1 MSDRDKQR
9 PNRLVLGW
17 EAFLSESHQFM
28 RFHLEKFA
36 QWRGKMRQDKL
47 DQGNRDRSVAGDW
60 EDYLKAY
67 YDKPQSTRTWSG
79 YEVKEIYTPED
90 RAKQVYE
97 TEIGDAGEFP
107 FTRGIHR
114 DMFRGR
120 YWTRREVVGIGS
132 PADTHERAAFCFEQG
147 GSGLNTIADVTYE
160 MGLDPD
166 HPWAQNEVGLT
177 GVNISSFKDMEIL
190 VGDIPLDRVSW
201 SLITASPTAAA
212 TMAQYVAVARQKG
225 YDIGVLRGSIQND
238 PIHFRYCGFRPAC
251 PLDLSIK
258 LGSDVMEFCTKNMP
272 KWYYTTVNMYDL
284 REQGITAPQEVAF
297 GFGIAMCYIDELL
310 RRGLHIDDF
319 APRFTFYVS
328 AHIDFFEEIAK
339 IRAARRMWARLM
351 KDKYGA
357 KDPRS
362 MQFRFAVHTAGCSLV
377 PQQPLNNLVRISF
390 EALSA
395 VLGGVQSLHCCSYDE
410 PMCLPTEK
418 GHLQALRTQQIIAY
432 ETGVTNVADPLGG
445 SYFVESLTDKLEEEA
460 SKIMNQVDEM
470 GGMEEAIRRE
480 WLDRQF
486 NEEGV
491 KRQKELD
498 RGDKLVVGVNIF
510 TSEPETST
518 PLGVQRI
525 PEHSARQQIEDVISL
540 KESRDAKKVSDAIE
554 RLRDDAAEG
563 RNTIP
568 AMIEATQAAATTAE
582 LLGTVRQVY
591 GYCYDPMNVIDSP
604 FN

>member
-1 MSDRDKQR
+1 MNQGKIMQNSTDRR
-9 PNRLVLGW
+9 MVTN
-17 EAFLSESHQFM
+17 
-28 RFHLEKFA
+28 
-36 QWRGKMRQDKL
+36 
-47 DQGNRDRSVAGDW
+47 W

-90 RAKQVYE
+90 RTNENYGKN
-97 TEIGDAGEFP
+97 IGDAGVFP

-132 PADTHERAAFCFEQG
+132 PADTHERAAFCFAQG

-166 HPWAQNEVGLT
+166 HPWAQDEVGLT
-177 GVNISSFKDMEIL
+177 GVNISSIQDMETL

-201 SLITASPTAAA
+201 SLITASTTAAA
-212 TMAQYVAVARQKG
+212 TMAQYVAVAQEKG
-225 YDIGVLRGSIQND
+225 YDIGILRGSIQND
-238 PIHFRYCGFRPAC
+238 PVHFRYCGFRPAC

-297 GFGIAMCYIDELL
+297 GLGIAMCYIDELL
-310 RRGLHIDDF
+310 RRGLDIDDF

-328 AHIDFFEEIAK
+328 CHIDFFEEVAK

-390 EALSA
+390 QALAA

-445 SYFVESLTDKLEEEA
+445 SYYVETLTDKLEEKA
-460 SKIMNQVDEM
+460 LKIMKQVEDV

-486 NEEGV
+486 DEEAI
-491 KRQKELD
+491 KRQKEI
-498 RGDKLVVGVNIF
+498 DKGEKLIVGVNIF

-525 PEHSARQQIEDVISL
+525 PNQSARQQIEDVMRL
-540 KESRDAKKVSDAIE
+540 KKSRDMRRLSNAIK

-568 AMIEATQAAATTAE
+568 AMIEATKAFGTTAE

-591 GYCYDPMNVIDSP
+591 GYSYDPLNHIESP

>member
-1 MSDRDKQR
+1 MTEGKASKTDKE
-9 PNRLVLGW
+9 NGF
-17 EAFLSESHQFM
+17 ET
-28 RFHLEKFA
+28 
-36 QWRGKMRQDKL
+36 
-47 DQGNRDRSVAGDW
+47 NW
-60 EDYLKAY
+60 EDYLAAY

-79 YEVKEIYTPED
+79 YDVKETYNPED
-90 RAKQVYE
+90 RSKEDYQAD
-97 TEIGDAGEFP
+97 IGDPGQYP

-132 PADTHERAAFCFEQG
+132 PEDTHKRAAFCFEQG
-147 GSGLNTIADVTYE
+147 GTGLNTIADITYE

-166 HPWAQNEVGLT
+166 HPWAQDEVGLT
-177 GVNISSFKDMEIL
+177 GVNISSIRDMETLI
-190 VGDIPLDRVSW
+190 GDIPLDRVSW
-201 SLITASPTAAA
+201 SLITASTAAAA
-212 TMAQYVAVARQKG
+212 TMAQYVAVARQKD
-225 YDIGVLRGSIQND
+225 YDISLLRGSIQND
-238 PIHFRYCGFRPAC
+238 PVHFRYCGFRPAC

-258 LGSDVMEFCTKNMP
+258 LGSDVMEFCTKHMP

-328 AHIDFFEEIAK
+328 CHIDFFEEIAK

-357 KDPRS
+357 KDSRS
-362 MQFRFAVHTAGCSLV
+362 MQFRFAVHTAGCSLI
-377 PQQPLNNLVRISF
+377 PQQPLNNLVRISY
-390 EALSA
+390 EALAA

-445 SYFVESLTDKLEEEA
+445 SYYVESLTDKLEEDALGIMKQVEA
-460 SKIMNQVDEM
+460 G
-470 GGMEEAIRRE
+470 GGMEEAIRTE
-480 WLDRQF
+480 WLDSQFEKEAVNRQR
-486 NEEGV
+486 EI
-491 KRQKELD
+491 D
-498 RGDKLVVGVNIF
+498 RGDKLMVGSNIF
-510 TSEPETST
+510 TSEPETET

-525 PEHSARQQIEDVISL
+525 AEHSAKQQIQDVIEL
-540 KESRDAKKVSDAIE
+540 KRSRDDGMLHEAIK
-554 RLRDDAAEG
+554 RLREDAAEDH
-563 RNTIP
+563 NTIP
-568 AMIEATQAAATTAE
+568 AMIEATKALATTAE
-582 LLGTVRQVY
+582 LLGTVREVF
-591 GYCYDPMNVIDSP
+591 GYSYDPMNVVESP

>member
-1 MSDRDKQR
+1 M
-9 PNRLVLGW
+9 
-17 EAFLSESHQFM
+17 
-28 RFHLEKFA
+28 
-36 QWRGKMRQDKL
+36 
-47 DQGNRDRSVAGDW
+47 
-60 EDYLKAY
+60 
-67 YDKPQSTRTWSG
+67 
-79 YEVKEIYTPED
+79 
-90 RAKQVYE
+90 
-97 TEIGDAGEFP
+97 
-107 FTRGIHR
+107 
-114 DMFRGR
+114 
-120 YWTRREVVGIGS
+120 
-132 PADTHERAAFCFEQG
+132 
-147 GSGLNTIADVTYE
+147 
-160 MGLDPD
+160 DPD

-177 GVNISSFKDMEIL
+177 GVNISSMRDMEIL

-212 TMAQYVAVARQKG
+212 TMAQYVAVAQEKG
-225 YDIGVLRGSIQND
+225 YDIGILRGSIQND

-251 PLDLSIK
+251 PLDISIN
-258 LGSDVMEFCTKNMP
+258 LGSDVMEFCTKHMP

-390 EALSA
+390 EALAA

-460 SKIMNQVDEM
+460 LKIMKQVDEM

-498 RGDKLVVGVNIF
+498 KGDKLVVGVNIF

-525 PEHSARQQIEDVISL
+525 PEHSARQQIEDVKRL
-540 KESRDAKKVSDAIE
+540 KQGRDARKVSEAIK
-554 RLRDDAAEG
+554 RLRDDAAG
-563 RNTIP
+563 GQNTIP
-568 AMIEATQAAATTAE
+568 AMIEATKAYATTAE

-591 GYCYDPMNVIDSP
+591 GYSYDPMNVIESP
-604 FN
+604 FS

>member
-1 MSDRDKQR
+1 MSKKR
-9 PNRLVLGW
+9 P
-17 EAFLSESHQFM
+17 M
-28 RFHLEKFA
+28 EKDA
-36 QWRGKMRQDKL
+36 REVCEINWD
-47 DQGNRDRSVAGDW
+47 S
-60 EDYLKAY
+60 YLKSY
-67 YDKPQSTRTWSG
+67 YEKPQSIRTWSG
-79 YEVKEIYTPED
+79 YEVKETYTPKDRSKED
-90 RAKQVYE
+90 YKGD
-97 TEIGDAGEFP
+97 IGDPGVFP

-132 PADTHERAAFCFEQG
+132 PKDTHKRAAFCFEQG

-166 HPWAQNEVGLT
+166 HPRAQDEVGLT
-177 GVNISSFKDMEIL
+177 GVNISSIQDMETL

-201 SLITASPTAAA
+201 SLITASTAAAA
-212 TMAQYVAVARQKG
+212 TMAQYVAVALEKG
-225 YDIGVLRGSIQND
+225 YDIRDLRGSIQND

-297 GFGIAMCYIDELL
+297 GLGIAMCYIDELL
-310 RRGLHIDDF
+310 RRGLHIDEF

-328 AHIDFFEEIAK
+328 CHIDFFEEIAK

-362 MQFRFAVHTAGCSLV
+362 MQFRFAVHTAGCSLI

-390 EALSA
+390 EALAA

-445 SYFVESLTDKLEEEA
+445 SYYIESLTDKMEDEA
-460 SKIMNQVDEM
+460 LKVMSQVEDV
-470 GGMEEAIRRE
+470 GGMEEAIRTE

-486 NEEGV
+486 DEEGI
-491 KRQKELD
+491 KRQREIDK
-498 RGDKLVVGVNIF
+498 GDKLLVGVNIF
-510 TSEPETST
+510 TSEPETET

-525 PEHSARQQIEDVISL
+525 SEQSAHQQIEDVIKL
-540 KESRDAKKVSDAIE
+540 KKSRNNRNLSEAIKH
-554 RLRDDAAEG
+554 LREDTAEN

-568 AMIEATQAAATTAE
+568 AMIEATRAFATTAE
-582 LLGTVRQVY
+582 LLGTVREVY
-591 GYCYDPMNVIDSP
+591 GYSYDPLDVIASP
-604 FN
+604 FD

>member
-1 MSDRDKQR
+1 MNQDR
-9 PNRLVLGW
+9 P
-17 EAFLSESHQFM
+17 
-28 RFHLEKFA
+28 A
-36 QWRGKMRQDKL
+36 QIDT
-47 DQGNRDRSVAGDW
+47 DQPLAADW

-67 YDKPQSTRTWSG
+67 YEKPQSTRTWSG
-79 YEVKEIYTPED
+79 YQVKEIYTPKD

-97 TEIGDAGEFP
+97 KEIGDAGEFP

-120 YWTRREVVGIGS
+120 FWTRREVVGIGS

-177 GVNISSFKDMEIL
+177 GVNISSIKDMEIL

-212 TMAQYVAVARQKG
+212 TMAQYVAVAQDKG
-225 YDIGVLRGSIQND
+225 YDIGILRGSIQND

-258 LGSDVMEFCTKNMP
+258 LGSDVMEYCTKNMP

-310 RRGLHIDDF
+310 RRGLHIDEF

-390 EALSA
+390 EALAA

-460 SKIMNQVDEM
+460 LKIMKQVDEM

-491 KRQKELD
+491 RRQKELD

-510 TSEPETST
+510 TSEPETAT

-525 PEHSARQQIEDVISL
+525 PEHSARQQIEDVKRL
-540 KESRDAKKVSDAIE
+540 KQIRDTRKVSEAIK
-554 RLRDDAAEG
+554 RLRDDAAEAQ
-563 RNTIP
+563 NTIP
-568 AMIEATQAAATTAE
+568 AMIEATKAYATTAE

-591 GYCYDPMNVIDSP
+591 GYSYDPMNVIESP

>member
-1 MSDRDKQR
+1 MSSARDSKKK
-9 PNRLVLGW
+9 V
-17 EAFLSESHQFM
+17 
-28 RFHLEKFA
+28 
-36 QWRGKMRQDKL
+36 QDTGDK
-47 DQGNRDRSVAGDW
+47 VDW
-60 EDYLKAY
+60 ENYLRGY
-67 YDKPQSTRTWSG
+67 YDKPQSTKTWSG
-79 YEVKEIYTPED
+79 FDVEEIYTPRDRVDED
-90 RAKQVYE
+90 YDKN
-97 TEIGDAGEFP
+97 IGDAGQFP
-107 FTRGIHR
+107 YTRGIHAN
-114 DMFRGR
+114 MFRGR

-132 PADTHERAAFCFEQG
+132 PADTHERAAYCFEQG

-177 GVNISSFKDMEIL
+177 GVNVSSIRDMEIL
-190 VGDIPLDRVSW
+190 VGEIPLNKVSW
-201 SLITASPTAAA
+201 SLITASTVAAA
-212 TMAQYVAVARQKG
+212 TMAQYVSVAQKKG
-225 YDIGVLRGSIQND
+225 YDVNSLKGSIQND

-258 LGSDVMEFCTKNMP
+258 LGSDVMEYCTQNMP

-297 GFGIAMCYIDELL
+297 GFGIAMCYMDELL
-310 RRGLHIDDF
+310 RRGLDIDEF

-328 AHIDFFEEIAK
+328 CHMDFFEEIAK
-339 IRAARRMWARLM
+339 IRAARRMWARLL

-362 MQFRFAVHTAGCSLV
+362 MQFRFAVHTAGCSLI
-377 PQQPLNNLVRISF
+377 PQQPLNNLVRISY
-390 EALSA
+390 EALAA

-445 SYFVESLTDKLEEEA
+445 SYYVESLTDRLEEEA
-460 SKIMNQVDEM
+460 LKIMKQVEEV
-470 GGMEEAIRRE
+470 GGMEEAIRTE

-486 NEEGV
+486 EKEALA
-491 KRQKELD
+491 RQKEID
-498 RGDKLVVGVNIF
+498 NGDKLVVGVNVF

-518 PLGVQRI
+518 PLGVQRVAG
-525 PEHSARQQIEDVISL
+525 ESARQQIEGVIKL
-540 KESRDAKKVSDAIE
+540 KRERDFARLSDMIK
-554 RLRDDAAEG
+554 RLREDAEEG

-568 AMIEATQAAATTAE
+568 GMIEATKAYATTGE
-582 LLGTVRQVY
+582 LMGTVRQAY
-591 GYCYDPMNVIDSP
+591 GYSYDPMNVIESP
-604 FN
+604 FH